1 LLRGHPKTVLLGLDR
16 QLHGQALGGG
26 GGLRHMDRRA
36 GLQILAVFDGRRFDS
51 AGVQDGYG
59 RAGLALLR
67 LRAGKGAAEPAHLLV
82 TSIPG
87 IGVVV
92 ERARPSGKAIV
103 SVQQP
108 ATAGFRLS

>member
-1 LLRGHPKTVLLGLDR
+1 LLRGHPQTVLLGLDR

-36 GLQILAVFDGRRFDS
+36 GLQILAVFKGCRFDR
-51 AGVQDGYG
+51 AGVQNGYG
-59 RAGLALLR
+59 RASLGLLR
-67 LRAGKGAAEPAHLLV
+67 LRPGKGAAEPAHLLV

-87 IGVVV
+87 IGVVI
-92 ERARPSGKAIV
+92 ERAHPSGEAIV

-108 ATAGFRLS
+108 ATAGFRFS